1 MIRVVIADDQPEM
14 RLVLGI
20 LLRLSQDAE
29 LVGEASNGVEAVD
42 FVQRLRPDLL
52 IMDIRMPVMDGFEAT
67 RQIVSANIETKVIL
81 ISARRGARM
90 VSQSIDVGA
99 HGFVPK
105 EELLSLT
112 LAMKAIQQ
120 GETFFMK

>member
-1 MIRVVIADDQPEM
+1 MIRVVIADDHPEM
-14 RLVLGI
+14 RLALRI

-52 IMDIRMPVMDGFEAT
+52 IMDIRMPVMDGLEAT
-67 RQIVSANIETKVIL
+67 RQIGSANIATKVIL
-81 ISARRGARM
+81 ISSDRGARM
-90 VSQSIDVGA
+90 VSQSIDAGA

-112 LAMKAIQQ
+112 LAMRAIQQ
-120 GETFFMK
+120 GETFFIA